1 MSIFE
6 KTPPPMK
13 FFFLL
18 FSFLICAAAQ
28 GQYYYKDIVGT
39 AETSEMM
46 KAYLTNKVKRVQI
59 KSYDAENTRTD
70 DIFVEQYFSEA
81 DLRLNTITR
90 TDSSDESILTSYI
103 NAQGQVLKTVD
114 SSESIIATTLYN
126 YDTEGKLVSIISLTG
141 INKNS
146 VAEKEVH
153 NWIYK
158 DGKISRMLRI
168 KNDIDTSFVDFKNDE
183 KGNIAEEQVTRK
195 GVKQEPVYYYYNY
208 ENRISDIVRFNQKAQ
223 RLLPEYMF
231 EYSPAGKVI
240 QRITVPANGSKYL
253 IWRYQYDSRG
263 LKIKEAIYDR
273 YKQVQGRV
281 EYLYSFGS

>member
-1 MSIFE
+1 
-6 KTPPPMK
+6 MK
-13 FFFLL
+13 
-18 FSFLICAAAQ
+18 FSFLFFSFLVCTMAQ

-39 AETSEMM
+39 AETREMM
-46 KAYLTNKVKRVQI
+46 KAYLASKVKRVQVR
-59 KSYDAENTRTD
+59 SYDAENTRTD
-70 DIFVEQYFSEA
+70 NIYVEQYFSAAE
-81 DLRLNTITR
+81 LKLNTITR

-103 NAQGQVLKTVD
+103 NAEGQVLKTVD
-114 SSESIIATTLYN
+114 SSESMLSTTIYN
-126 YDTEGKLVSIISLTG
+126 YDKDGNPVSITSLTG
-141 INKNS
+141 INKNTI
-146 VAEKEVH
+146 AEKEVH

-168 KNDIDTSFVDFKNDE
+168 KNDIDTSFVDFKTDE
-183 KGNIAEEQVTRK
+183 NGNIAEEQITRK
-195 GVKQEPVYYYYNY
+195 GVKHEPVYYYYNK

-231 EYSPAGKVI
+231 EYSPSGQVI

-263 LKIKEAIYDR
+263 LKTKEAVYDR

>member
-1 MSIFE
+1 
-6 KTPPPMK
+6 MK
-13 FFFLL
+13 FLFLL
-18 FSFLICAAAQ
+18 FSILIGAVAQ

-39 AETSEMM
+39 AETRDMM
-46 KAYLTNKVKRVQI
+46 KAYLASKVKRVQI

-70 DIFVEQYFSEA
+70 DIFVEQYFSA
-81 DLRLNTITR
+81 DELRLNTITR

-103 NAQGQVLKTVD
+103 NAEGQVLKTVD

-126 YDTEGKLVSIISLTG
+126 YDKEGKLLSIISLTG

-168 KNDIDTSFVDFKNDE
+168 KNDNDTSVVDFKTDE
-183 KGNIAEEQVTRK
+183 KGNIAEEQLTRK
-195 GVKQEPVYYYYNY
+195 GVKQEPVYYYYNN
-208 ENRISDIVRFNQKAQ
+208 ENRISDIVRYNQKAQ

-231 EYSPAGKVI
+231 EYAPSGQVI

-253 IWRYQYDSRG
+253 IWRSQYDSRG

-273 YKQVQGRV
+273 YKQLNGKI